1 MKNLTLV
8 IPAKFEASTL
18 PIVLNEIE
26 KLNLNCKKIIVVPE
40 YDKDTLK
47 VLEDFDC
54 KILIQKGE
62 GFGNAIIQGL
72 NNSTT
77 EYSCIFNADGSFDP
91 KYLDEMLNKINNNF
105 EFVFSTRYKKPGGSD
120 DDTFLTLL
128 GNYFF
133 SSLCKILF
141 RLNISDVLFTY
152 VMGRTNAFK
161 SLKLSS
167 NDFTFCVELPI
178 KAKFKSLKMYD
189 FPSYERP
196 RISGKKKV
204 NEFKDG
210 FLILISILRLF
221 VFKK

>member
-62 GFGNAIIQGL
+62 GFGNAITQGL

-128 GNYFF
+128 GNY
-133 SSLCKILF
+133 L
-141 RLNISDVLFTY
+141 LN
-152 VMGRTNAFK
+152 
-161 SLKLSS
+161 
-167 NDFTFCVELPI
+167 
-178 KAKFKSLKMYD
+178 
-189 FPSYERP
+189 
-196 RISGKKKV
+196 
-204 NEFKDG
+204 
-210 FLILISILRLF
+210 
-221 VFKK
+221 